1 MGMVVKSEKVFK
13 LGGENP
19 FVGPGSYEN
28 LLKKGLFKAN
38 RDKQNTAPFNQSDL
52 KYKLED
58 ISTPGP
64 GDYQVLLSR
73 N

>member
-1 MGMVVKSEKVFK
+1 MVVKSEKVFN
-13 LGGENP
+13 LGDANP

-28 LLKKGLFKAN
+28 LLKKELFKAN

-52 KYKLED
+52 KYKMEE

-64 GDYQVLLSR
+64 GNYQVLLAR